1 MRLEHVEALNRLK
14 TKESVVI
21 LSEEKSLVMITEA
34 LRKKIRDL
42 SLPLKMTDAK
52 TV

>member
-1 MRLEHVEALNRLK
+1 MRLENVEVLIAKNKRR
-14 TKESVVI
+14 VVI
-21 LSEEKSLVMITEA
+21 LREKKSLVMITA
-34 LRKKIRDL
+34 APSKKIRDL